1 MPVLPVSDSRP
12 AHGRRGQ
19 GFRRIVGTDWEPKSF
34 ISKTATFRSPALDH
48 AHGSSREPWVAVGM
62 FVGFL
67 LAFIVRHAR
76 WSSARKASPRP
87 RHGTGSTRP
96 STGKTSAPR

>member
-1 MPVLPVSDSRP
+1 
-12 AHGRRGQ
+12 
-19 GFRRIVGTDWEPKSF
+19 
-34 ISKTATFRSPALDH
+34 
-48 AHGSSREPWVAVGM
+48 M